1 MPDNRPLLGLSHV
14 HIIGAGLIGTSI
26 GLALS
31 AREIEVSFEDSA
43 IANANLSNA
52 LVRGTSKLSTQPDLV
67 IVATPVSAVPRLVSE
82 ALVKYP
88 SSIVIDVGGLKTEL
102 MNKVEGLSADFDRY
116 ISVHPMAGRE
126 ISGPGAARADL
137 FEGRAWIVTGTPA
150 SSDRAVAVAIE
161 LGEVLG
167 CSTYRLDPSQHDA
180 TIGLVSHLPQIVS
193 SLLGSVLSSRG
204 PDELTLAGQGLR
216 DTARLAASDSRFW
229 AELLLANAEVN
240 LELLS
245 EYAER
250 LSVLVDALSEKNQT
264 AVMEILE
271 SGREGYKNIP
281 GKHGARVRDYTY
293 LPVVIKDA
301 PGQLAALF
309 DECATAGVNVEDLS
323 IEHSPGQ
330 STGLITLAL
339 SANDAEKLHIHLT
352 NMGWSAH
359 QPRK

>member
-52 LVRGTSKLSTQPDLV
+52 LVRGSSKVSTDPDLV
-67 IVATPVSAVPRLVSE
+67 IVATPVSAVPQLVSE
-82 ALVKYP
+82 ALVSYP
-88 SSIVIDVGGLKTEL
+88 NSIVIDVAGLKTEL
-102 MNKVEGLSADFDRY
+102 KNKVEGLSAFIDRY
-116 ISVHPMAGRE
+116 VSVHPMAGRE

-137 FEGRAWIVTGTPA
+137 FEGRAWIVTATPM

-167 CSTYRLDPSQHDA
+167 STTYRLDPNEHDA
-180 TIGLVSHLPQIVS
+180 TIGLVSHLPQMVS
-193 SLLGSVLSSRG
+193 SLLGSVLSSRD
-204 PDELTLAGQGLR
+204 PDALTLAGQGLR

-240 LELLS
+240 VELLGD
-245 EYAER
+245 YANR
-250 LSVLVDALSEKNQT
+250 LSALVNALSEKNET
-264 AVMEILE
+264 GVMEILE
-271 SGREGYKNIP
+271 SGREGHKNIP

-339 SANDAEKLHIHLT
+339 SASDAEKLHIHLT